1 VPKVRFLSE
10 KLEVEVPEGTS
21 ILEAARKAGA
31 PEGDR
36 CGGVCA
42 CSTCHVYVVKGLAN
56 TSDVEDDEFDILDKA
71 FDVRMES
78 RLGCQA
84 KIRGDI
90 DVVISEESFQAFLDE
105 HPNQANEAKQLR
117 VDADAKPESNGSETT
132 TPAESKSG
140 PPGGAGSQPR

>member
-1 VPKVRFLSE
+1 MPKVRFLKE
-10 KLEVEVPEGTS
+10 KLEVEVPKGTS

-42 CSTCHVYVVKGLAN
+42 CSTCHVYVVRGFDQ
-56 TSDVEDDEFDILDKA
+56 TSEVEDEEADILDKA

-84 KIRGDI
+84 KIQGD
-90 DVVISEESFQAFLDE
+90 VEVIISDESFSAFLDE
-105 HPNQANEAKQLR
+105 HPQRATEAKRLR
-117 VDADAKPESNGSETT
+117 AEAEGKSAGADKEA
-132 TPAESKSG
+132 
-140 PPGGAGSQPR
+140 